1 MPSLR
6 PVVVAV
12 AFLTVAVLGA
22 CRSETAEESAPE
34 RDPAVV
40 TVGSFTFSESR
51 TLAEIYA
58 QLLAA
63 RGFRVER
70 ALDLASR
77 EVAEP
82 ALEQGAID
90 LLPEYLG
97 TALAFVE
104 GPSGPLSGT
113 EGATGPPGGT
123 PGASGSPPLGRD
135 AGPSGSLSRME
146 AHQRLRQALAAR
158 GVTVLSPAAAE
169 NKNGFVVTQ
178 ATAQRLGVRTISDL
192 RPVAGQLTI
201 GGPPECPSRRF
212 CLQGLRDVYGLEF
225 RRFQPLD
232 VSGPATVAALEGGE
246 IDVAMLFTSDGNVGR
261 ADFVLLEDDRRLQP
275 PENVVPVVRTDV
287 TERHPTLAGI
297 VEQATALLKAEDL
310 VALNRRVDLD
320 RLSPADAAAEWLRMH
335 GLL

>member
-6 PVVVAV
+6 SVWVLA
-12 AFLTVAVLGA
+12 AALTLATLPA
-22 CRSETAEESAPE
+22 CRSQTDVTASPP
-34 RDPAVV
+34 DPDVV

-58 QLLAA
+58 QLLAS
-63 RGFRVER
+63 RGYRVER

-97 TALAFVE
+97 TALAFLE
-104 GPSGPLSGT
+104 GPSG
-113 EGATGPPGGT
+113 
-123 PGASGSPPLGRD
+123 AS
-135 AGPSGSLSRME
+135 SRE
-146 AHQRLRQALAAR
+146 ETHQRLRQAFAAR
-158 GVTVLSPAAAE
+158 GVTVLADAAAE

-178 ATAQRLGVRTISDL
+178 STAQRLGLRRISDL
-192 RPVAGQLTI
+192 RAVAGQLVL

-212 CLQGLRDVYGLEF
+212 CLQGLRDTYGIEF
-225 RRFQPLD
+225 RRFVALD
-232 VSGPATVAALEGGE
+232 VSGPTTVAALEGGE
-246 IDVAMLFTSDGNVGR
+246 IDVAMLFTSDGNLGR
-261 ADFVLLEDDRRLQP
+261 ADFVLLEDDRGLQP

-287 TERHPTLAGI
+287 VERHPELAGI
-297 VEQATALLKAEDL
+297 VDQATARLEAEDL

-320 RLSPADAAAEWLRMH
+320 RLSPAEAATEWLRAN
-335 GLL
+335 GLV

>member
-1 MPSLR
+1 MLSIR

-12 AFLTVAVLGA
+12 ALLAGA
-22 CRSETAEESAPE
+22 ALVSCGSGSTDEPAGR
-34 RDPAVV
+34 RDPEAV
-40 TVGSFTFSESR
+40 TVGSFTFTESR

-104 GPSGPLSGT
+104 GASGPLSGT
-113 EGATGPPGGT
+113 EGARLGGDDT
-123 PGASGSPPLGRD
+123 Y
-135 AGPSGSLSRME
+135 E
-146 AHQRLRQALAAR
+146 RLRRTFAAR

-178 ATAQRLGVRTISDL
+178 ATAQRLGLRTISDL

-212 CLQGLRDVYGLEF
+212 CLQGLRDTYGLEF

-246 IDVAMLFTSDGNVGR
+246 IDVAMLFTSDGNIGR

-287 TERHPTLAGI
+287 IQRHPTLAGI
-297 VEQATALLKAEDL
+297 VDQATAQLKADDL

-320 RLSPADAAAEWLRMH
+320 RLSPADAAAEWLRAH
-335 GLL
+335 GLV

>member
-1 MPSLR
+1 MVAV
-6 PVVVAV
+6 VVVALAALAACGSETEEPAARPDPSAV
-12 AFLTVAVLGA
+12 TVA
-22 CRSETAEESAPE
+22 
-34 RDPAVV
+34 
-40 TVGSFTFSESR
+40 SFTFSESR

-104 GPSGPLSGT
+104 GASGPLRGT
-113 EGATGPPGGT
+113 EGARLGGDDT
-123 PGASGSPPLGRD
+123 Y
-135 AGPSGSLSRME
+135 E
-146 AHQRLRQALAAR
+146 RLRRAFAAR
-158 GVTVLSPAAAE
+158 GVTVLAPAAAE

-178 ATAQRLGVRTISDL
+178 ATAQRLGLRTISDL

-212 CLQGLRDVYGLEF
+212 CLQGLRDTYGLEF

-232 VSGPATVAALEGGE
+232 VSGPGTVAALEGGE
-246 IDVAMLFTSDGNVGR
+246 IDVAMLFTSDGNIGR

-287 TERHPTLAGI
+287 TQRHPTLAGI
-297 VEQATALLKAEDL
+297 VDQATAQLKAEDL

-320 RLSPADAAAEWLRMH
+320 RLSPADAADEWLRAH
-335 GLL
+335 GLV